1 MYNRYLQSMLKDL
14 CFKTGKMAFVSGPR
28 QCGKTTMAKFLL
40 SERGEGAYYNWDETK
55 FRRLWAKDPSLVL
68 PTSQNDTK
76 PLVILDEL
84 HKAKLW
90 KRSLKGI
97 YDTQDNRC
105 DILVTGSARL
115 NVYRKGSDSLMGR
128 YYHFRLHPFSVAE
141 LLQNAYFTLPDD
153 LIDKLSEYSIQ
164 NRLHSLAADNIFDAL
179 YKFGP
184 FPEPL
189 IAKDEKIL
197 NLWNRN
203 RLEKIIREDLRD
215 LSHLQELSQIEMLAS
230 LLPERTAQPL
240 SIRALGEDLEV
251 AYTTVKRW
259 LNYLNELYY
268 TFQIKPYAK
277 SLHRAIKKEK
287 KLYLWDWSEVEK
299 ESARYENLIA
309 GHLLKYCDYLTDT
322 GVGTFELQ
330 YLKDKEKHEI
340 DFLIL
345 KNNRPWLPVEVKLS
359 DEDPSKNW
367 KRFMKFLNCP
377 VGIQLVR
384 KKNVYKIY
392 DYQDYKICVI
402 STASFLQYLI

>member
-1 MYNRYLQSMLKDL
+1 MYNRYLQAAIRDL
-14 CFKTGKMAFVSGPR
+14 CFKTGKMAFISGPR
-28 QCGKTTMAKFLL
+28 QGGKTTLAKQLL
-40 SERGEGAYYNWDETK
+40 AERARGAYYNWDETK
-55 FRRLWAKDPSLVL
+55 FRRLWIKDPVSIL
-68 PTSQNDTK
+68 PPVEGKIK

-90 KRSLKGI
+90 KRSLKGV
-97 YDTQDNRC
+97 YDTQDNKY

-141 LLQNAYFTLPDD
+141 VLQNSTFMSPDD
-153 LIDKLSEYSIQ
+153 LIAMFAEFAKQ
-164 NRLHSLAADNIFDAL
+164 NQLHSLAVDQVFENL
-179 YKFGP
+179 YRFGP

-189 IAKDEKIL
+189 VAEDQRIL
-197 NLWNRN
+197 NLWQRN

-240 SIRALGEDLEV
+240 SLSALKEDLEV
-251 AYTTVKRW
+251 SYMTAKRW

-268 TFQIKPYAK
+268 LFLVKPYAK
-277 SLHRAIKKEK
+277 SLNRAIKKEK

-299 ESARYENLIA
+299 EGARYENLIA

-322 GVGTFELQ
+322 GFGLFELR
-330 YLKDKEKHEI
+330 YIKDKEKHEI

-345 KNNRPWLPVEVKLS
+345 KNNRPWLPIEVKLS
-359 DEDPSKNW
+359 DEKPSKNW
-367 KRFMKFLNCP
+367 QKFMKFLGCSL
-377 VGIQLVR
+377 GIQLVM
-384 KKNVYKIY
+384 KKNVYEIHK
-392 DYQDYKICVI
+392 YQNYKVCVI
-402 STASFLQYLI
+402 SAATFLQNLI